1 MRKFACNR
9 LYVSDTDSLSQSVV
23 SVDELGHV
31 SGYAPLKDE
40 QAATEWIGG
49 VIVLSGEKDLVPT
62 GYFKILLEHLT
73 HAKLHTYAWHI
84 SDFDFFNLQLT
95 DKSIVKRL

>member
-9 LYVSDTDSLSQSVV
+9 LYVSDTESLSQSVV

-49 VIVLSGEKDLVPT
+49 VIVLSGEKDLVLT
-62 GYFKILLEHLT
+62 GDFKILLEHLT

>member
-23 SVDELGHV
+23 SVDEFGHV
-31 SGYAPLKDE
+31 LGYAPLKDE

-62 GYFKILLEHLT
+62 GDFKILLEHLT

>member
-9 LYVSDTDSLSQSVV
+9 LYISDTECLPQSVV
-23 SVDELGHV
+23 SVDESGNVL
-31 SGYAPLKDE
+31 GYAPLKDE

-49 VIVLSGEKDLVPT
+49 VIVLSGEKELVPA
-62 GYFKILLEHLT
+62 GDFKTLLEHLT

-84 SDFDFFNLQLT
+84 SDFDFLKQKLT
-95 DKSIVKRL
+95 DRSIVKRL

>member
-9 LYVSDTDSLSQSVV
+9 LYVSESECLPQSVV
-23 SVDELGHV
+23 TLDELGMV
-31 SGYAPLKDE
+31 QGYAPLKDE

-49 VIVLSGEKDLVPT
+49 VIVLSGEKELVPSKD
-62 GYFKILLEHLT
+62 FKTLLEHLT

-84 SDFDFFNLQLT
+84 SDFDFLKLQLT
-95 DKSIVKRL
+95 DRSIVKRL

>member
-23 SVDELGHV
+23 SVDEFGHV

-62 GYFKILLEHLT
+62 GDFKILLEHLT

>member
-9 LYVSDTDSLSQSVV
+9 LYISDIECLSQSVV
-23 SVDELGHV
+23 SVDESGNVL
-31 SGYAPLKDE
+31 GYAPLKEE

-49 VIVLSGEKDLVPT
+49 VIVLSGEKELVLA
-62 GYFKILLEHLT
+62 GDFKTLLEHLT

-84 SDFDFFNLQLT
+84 SDFDFLKQKLT
-95 DKSIVKRL
+95 DRSIVKRL

>member
-9 LYVSDTDSLSQSVV
+9 LYVSDTEILSQSVV

-49 VIVLSGEKDLVPT
+49 VIVLSGEQDLVAT
-62 GYFKILLEHLT
+62 GNFNILLEHLT